1 MHGSIGALAAAD
13 VAYLSRSMVMEGVL
27 GERDADD
34 LIAFDQM
41 VVPHAPEWSAFFV
54 SAIASHILAGAPA
67 DVVDGEKCDWLFDR
81 LAPRGRADSPRLMPL
96 LLRIMEGA
104 RSVVPR
110 LPAFALM
117 QLRAAIIT
125 GEGAALA
132 GRHHPSRMVD
142 AQDVALIRR
151 ILVAGGGGE
160 GRAISREE
168 AEVLFGIHD
177 ATIGAENAPG
187 FAPLFACAIAQHAR
201 AASGHHVAPRGLS
214 LQTGASPGAGRDLAD
229 LVAPALLAPEVA
241 AWLAQRILRD
251 GRMTPALIALRDR
264 LLGPTA
270 PIGESLR
277 ALLDR
282 AA

>member
-1 MHGSIGALAAAD
+1 MMHGSIGALAAAD
-13 VAYLSRSMVMEGVL
+13 VAYLSRSMVMDGAVS
-27 GERDADD
+27 ERDAED
-34 LIAFDQM
+34 LIAFDHL
-41 VVPHAPEWSAFFV
+41 VVAQAPEWTAFFV
-54 SAIASHILAGAPA
+54 AAIASHILADRAPA

-117 QLRAAIIT
+117 QLRAALIT

-142 AQDVALIRR
+142 AHDVALIRR

-177 ATIGAENAPG
+177 ATIGAENAAG
-187 FAPLFACAIAQHAR
+187 FVPLFVGAITQHVR
-201 AASGHHVAPRGLS
+201 AASGQRVAPRGLS
-214 LQTGASPGAGRDLAD
+214 LQPGKPAGGPSAASVP
-229 LVAPALLAPEVA
+229 LAPEVA
-241 AWLAQRILRD
+241 GWLAQRILRD
-251 GRMTPALIALRDR
+251 GRMTPAMVALRDG
-264 LLGPTA
+264 LLGPEA